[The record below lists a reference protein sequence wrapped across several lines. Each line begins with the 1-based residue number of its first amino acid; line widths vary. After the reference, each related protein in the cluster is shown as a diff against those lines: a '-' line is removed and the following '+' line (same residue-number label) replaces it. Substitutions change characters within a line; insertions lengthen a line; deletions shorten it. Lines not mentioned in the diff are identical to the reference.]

1 MPTRVAASFMQLGRQ
16 HSFDLVQG
24 GELPTKA
31 HVLGAARTA
40 GLQLMVSEHT
50 APDATDMSKHFA
62 ATLRVWRLKLV
73 HVWHACWKS
82 GARDSQ
88 LRQYASIAVASSSS
102 IIQVPNQWLAQSSVR
117 SYYVV
122 KAMIMSK

>member
-1 MPTRVAASFMQLGRQ
+1 M
-16 HSFDLVQG
+16 QG

-31 HVLGAARTA
+31 QLLGAARTA
-40 GLQLMVSEHT
+40 GLQLVQ
-50 APDATDMSKHFA
+50 PDEGAKDGPDMSKHLA

-88 LRQYASIAVASSSS
+88 LRQYASSDTGPGC
-102 IIQVPNQWLAQSSVR
+102 IQQQHN
-117 SYYVV
+117 
-122 KAMIMSK
+122 